1 MTYCEIYMKKL
12 LLILPFLALGG
23 CVTPTTQMLDNNFSE
38 VQPKAPSAAGIWT
51 VSIGPGISTIKLEID
66 GTGVLCE
73 DTSGHVVL
81 NKIKYSDNMI
91 YVQNGMTLKI
101 ASLSRDRL
109 EAKTTLS
116 AFNQNMI
123 YKADNDLKSASLKCS
138 KEL

>member
-1 MTYCEIYMKKL
+1 MKRFIL
-12 LLILPFLALGG
+12 LGVISSLVG
-23 CVTPTTQMLDNNFSE
+23 CVTPATQILNNNFSE
-38 VQPKAPSAAGIWT
+38 VQPKSPNATGIWT
-51 VSIGPGISTIKLEID
+51 VSIGPGISTIKLDGD

-91 YVQNGMTLKI
+91 YVQNGMTLKV
-101 ASLSRDRL
+101 AALSKDRL